1 MRAIRKMAAAVVA
14 AFMLAGLAACSSEPG
29 DATRSDA
36 EATVYGDGS
45 QTLVV
50 ASGSENKEATEVIKA
65 AADKAG
71 VRVEMRWMGSLDV
84 MDVLKN
90 GGEGY
95 DAVWPASSMWITL
108 GDVKHVVRNE
118 KSTSVTPVVF
128 GVRKSK
134 AIELGWAD
142 ADGKT
147 KPVSTADVAQAV
159 KDEKLSFAM
168 TSATQSNS
176 GASAYFAFLSAFSG
190 HSPLEAAD
198 LDDAQVKTQM
208 KTLLSGVDRSS
219 GSSDWLKDM
228 IVKDPESH
236 DAMVNYESLVIQA
249 NKQLVA
255 DGEEPLL
262 AIYPSDG
269 IAVSDSPLG
278 YVDRGQG
285 SEEAFAKFQDAI
297 TSEEAKLGLEKI
309 GRRAGLGGKVA
320 NADDPEVK
328 ASFRGEWGI
337 TMDASVM
344 KTIQFPDSAVINKA
358 LDAYQTELRKPS
370 WTVWVV
376 DYSGSMDGAGNEGV
390 REGMRM
396 ALDPV
401 ESKKALVQPASG
413 DVNVFIPFSS
423 MAGDPVRADGADTAD
438 LLASVD
444 GTPVD
449 GGTDIYDGLSRAL
462 DELPADPDDYT
473 VAIALMT
480 DGMSDDGGEA
490 AFREKWDASKQK
502 PAIFPIMFGD
512 ADPSQLDALA
522 ELSNGKTF
530 DGRTGDLARVFRTVK
545 AYN

>member
-1 MRAIRKMAAAVVA
+1 MRVIRKMAAAAVA

-29 DATRSDA
+29 DAARTDA

-50 ASGSENKEATEVIKA
+50 ASGSENEEATEVIKA
-65 AADKAG
+65 AAEKAG

-108 GDVKHVVRNE
+108 GDVKHIVKNE

-159 KDEKLSFAM
+159 KDGKLSFAM

-190 HSPLEAAD
+190 HSPLEASD
-198 LDDAQVKTQM
+198 LDDAQVKAQM

-297 TSEEAKLGLEKI
+297 TSEESKLGLEKI

-320 NADDPEVK
+320 NASDPEVK

-344 KTIQFPDSAVINKA
+344 KTIQFPDSAVISKA

-390 REGMRM
+390 REGMKM

-401 ESKKALVQPASG
+401 ESKKALVQPGSG

-444 GTPVD
+444 ATPVD

-490 AFREKWDASKQK
+490 AFREKWDASSQK

-512 ADPSQLDALA
+512 ADPAQLDAMA